1 MYHVSAQSVD
11 ERMINYYY
19 YNKRKRNTEDNAL
32 SAVHVRARTS
42 LTRCRAVH
50 VRLMTTQASTSL
62 TRCRSVHVRMMT
74 TQASTSFT
82 RCRAVHVRMMTK
94 QASTSL
100 TRCRSVYVIAVGDR
114 PVRHSRD
121 VGVYVRAV
129 GDRPVRHLRDVGVYV
144 RAVGDRPVHHLP
156 DVGQCILEWWLYR
169 PERHLLDVGLLEQT
183 VDAERRAAQD
193 RNTDYHHK
201 RNQLQQHN
209 ASLTKRYLTTPH
221 STRLKTDQNI

>member
-129 GDRPVRHLRDVGVYV
+129 GDRPV
-144 RAVGDRPVHHLP
+144 HHLP